1 MFSINSPRNCS
12 WAHRGFR
19 CLSPAIGGGLYGTR
33 HPPDSEKNPYNPT
46 CPQPHCNDL
55 CASVMRM
62 SWRKVILG
70 VPIADL
76 SAGER
81 SSFCWRLLN
90 IGMLFDSMPACS
102 AALLSVVLSATEGL
116 RHLRVGVNPRYWD
129 SEKKRIP
136 HHHGEGFLLS
146 ND

>member
-1 MFSINSPRNCS
+1 M
-12 WAHRGFR
+12 A
-19 CLSPAIGGGLYGTR
+19 LAIHGL
-33 HPPDSEKNPYNPT
+33 EKNPYNPT

-102 AALLSVVLSATEGL
+102 AALLSVVLSATEALTAPVCGCETPIPGL
-116 RHLRVGVNPRYWD
+116 GGKNPHL
-129 SEKKRIP
+129 
-136 HHHGEGFLLS
+136 HGEGFLIK
-146 ND
+146 